1 MTLNDRHFGRT
12 GAEPDAAQDALRL
25 RGFKPHISDLN
36 AHLVYVAVPFDRH
49 PGVFQ
54 EFCRQFIGRHCGPG
68 SPSPG
73 SAGSVGGGTAG
84 VPVAVADGTG
94 AGGDTVAVADGAG
107 DGRGVAAVLVPWWR
121 RTGAASAGTWDGDG
135 TADAG
140 GR

>member
-73 SAGSVGGGTAG
+73 SAGSVDGGTAG

-94 AGGDTVAVADGAG
+94 EGEDAAPVADGAG
-107 DGRGVAAVLVPWWR
+107 DGPEVAAALAPWR
-121 RTGAASAGTWDGDG
+121 RRAGAAGAGTGDG
-135 TADAG
+135 CGTGDAG